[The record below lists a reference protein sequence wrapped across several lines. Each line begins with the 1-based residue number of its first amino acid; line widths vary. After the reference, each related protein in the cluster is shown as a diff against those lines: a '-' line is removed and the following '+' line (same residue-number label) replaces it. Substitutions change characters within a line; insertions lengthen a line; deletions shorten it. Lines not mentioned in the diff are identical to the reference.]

1 MKLPFK
7 TILATLT
14 AKSFRWLRSLS
25 ARERLLIVG
34 GVLIISLAVVINL
47 AQVVVT
53 TYQDQSLEI
62 TAAETDMETAKSLL
76 RAQTRLIQ
84 QRNILEERYRKI
96 EFREG
101 PLSYIEGLITDKLS
115 LPSNKF
121 SINPKPPQPF
131 GREFEQS
138 TFNLKFRVNSL
149 EKLVNFLSSLNSK
162 DKPMIISKLDMS
174 KSADGNNLDV
184 SLEVSCIHKP
194 FDRVNR

>member
-7 TILATLT
+7 EILAPLTVRALKWFKTL
-14 AKSFRWLRSLS
+14 SV
-25 ARERLLIVG
+25 REKVLILG
-34 GVLIISLAVVINL
+34 GVLVIGFVLVVNL
-47 AQVVVT
+47 ALVT
-53 TYQDQSLEI
+53 VAAFDEQAIAI
-62 TAAETDMETAKSLL
+62 TTAETDMETAKSLL

-84 QRNILEERYRKI
+84 QRNLLEDRYRKI

-149 EKLVNFLSSLNSK
+149 EKLVNFLSSLNSRE
-162 DKPMIISKLDMS
+162 KPMIISRLEMN
-174 KSADGNNLDV
+174 KSPDGNNLDV

-194 FDRVNR
+194 MDKGNR

>member
-1 MKLPFK
+1 MKLPFDK
-7 TILATLT
+7 SLASLA
-14 AKSFRWLRSLS
+14 AKSLRWLQSLS
-25 ARERLLIVG
+25 SRERLLILG
-34 GVLIISLAVVINL
+34 GVLIIGFAVILNL
-47 AQVVVT
+47 TQTVVSA
-53 TYQDQSLEI
+53 YQEQALEI
-62 TAAETDMETAKSLL
+62 AAAETDMETAKSLL

-84 QRNILEERYRKI
+84 QRNLLEERYRKI

-115 LPSNKF
+115 LPSTKF
-121 SINPKPPQPF
+121 SINPKTPQPF

-162 DKPMIISKLDMS
+162 EKPMIISKLDMS

-184 SLEVSCIHKP
+184 ALEVSCIHKP
-194 FDRVNR
+194 LDKGNR